1 MQRNIVFLVSFLLM
15 LSLNCTKEV
24 EDHAAVIFFV
34 GEVKINGASVGI
46 GDSINEN
53 DTVITGTLS
62 SCDIKI
68 GDSIIRIKERSRVII
83 SQLLKKGLFE
93 NVEIGLDIGK
103 MLCKPK
109 KLMKTESFMV
119 KTPTAVAGVRGTQF
133 TVEADRR
140 KTTRIKVF
148 NGKVKVVKRIK
159 RLEEKLDKI
168 LDEAPPIE
176 EKEKVVV
183 TEKEVKE
190 TEKKVD
196 KAFSKGLQKGVEVEM
211 IKVIEEVKG
220 DIIISRKNVEK
231 FKIED
236 FKKDNKELIAI
247 KEKSKEVIKKIAH
260 VLKLEKE
267 KPKPDGRLLITK
279 YEIYFIK
286 NGKVIWDGE
295 VINPPIKQQGKI
307 FIASGDYVFCASLDG
322 PVLWRKRISND
333 GRLKLSGEKLHVY
346 SGRKLRELDIETGQE

>member
-1 MQRNIVFLVSFLLM
+1 MQRTVIFLMGLLLM
-15 LSLNCTKEV
+15 LSLTCTKEV
-24 EDHAAVIFFV
+24 EEHASVIFFV
-34 GEVKINGASVGI
+34 GEVTINGASVGI
-46 GDSINEN
+46 GDGVNEN
-53 DTVITGTLS
+53 DTVITGNLS

-68 GDSIIRIKERSRVII
+68 GDSIIRIKEKSKVMF
-83 SQLLKKGLFE
+83 SQLLKKGLLE
-93 NVEIGLDIGK
+93 NVEIGLDVGK

-119 KTPTAVAGVRGTQF
+119 KTPTAVAGIRGTQF
-133 TVEADRR
+133 TVEADKR

-159 RLEEKLDKI
+159 RLEERIDKI

-190 TEKKVD
+190 TEKKVND
-196 KAFSKGLQKGVEVEM
+196 AFSKGLQKGVEVEVV
-211 IKVIEEVKG
+211 KVIGEFKN
-220 DIIISRKNVEK
+220 DIIISRKKVEK
-231 FKIED
+231 FKVED
-236 FKKDNKELIAI
+236 FRNDNKELIAI
-247 KEKSKEVIKKIAH
+247 KEKPKEVIKKIAQ
-260 VLKLEKE
+260 VLKLERE

-286 NGKVIWDGE
+286 NGRVIWDGE
-295 VINPPIKQQGKI
+295 VINPPIKQEGKI

-322 PVLWRKRISND
+322 PVLWRKRIIND
-333 GRLKLSGEKLHVY
+333 GKLELKGEKLHVY
-346 SGRKLRELDIETGQE
+346 SGGRVRELDIETGQE